1 MNAGLETL
9 KFLVSLIGLL
19 AAIYNIVSSRTH
31 AQEQGQ
37 KAKLDQALA
46 QCQENKKD
54 IAALEKQLALHKEA
68 NNEHL
73 EHLRADVS
81 FVKDLLVKWLLDPAR
96 KS

>member
-1 MNAGLETL
+1 METL
-9 KFLVSLIGLL
+9 KFLVTLVGVL

-37 KAKLDQALA
+37 KAKIDQALA
-46 QCQENKKD
+46 QGQENKKD
-54 IAALEKQLALHKEA
+54 IAALEKQFALHKES
-68 NNEHL
+68 NTEHL

>member
-1 MNAGLETL
+1 METL
-9 KFLVSLIGLL
+9 KFLVTLVGVL

-46 QCQENKKD
+46 QGQENKKD
-54 IAALEKQLALHKEA
+54 IAALEKQLNLHKEA

-73 EHLRADVS
+73 EHLRTDMA
-81 FVKDLLVKWLLDPAR
+81 FVKDLLVKWILDPSR
-96 KS
+96 KA

>member
-1 MNAGLETL
+1 METL
-9 KFLVSLIGLL
+9 KFMVTLVGVL
-19 AAIYNIVSSRTH
+19 AAIYNIFSSRTLV
-31 AQEQGQ
+31 QEQAQ

-54 IAALEKQLALHKEA
+54 IAALEKQLALHKES
-68 NNEHL
+68 NTEHL

-96 KS
+96 KA